1 MALPSFHILKAV
13 EKVSI
18 HGNRNTGELG
28 KTCRPEKLFNSSS
41 AWTLLEENFRCQQV
55 FVLDRGSVGSC
66 DQ

>member
-1 MALPSFHILKAV
+1 MALPSFRVPKAV

-28 KTCRPEKLFNSSS
+28 KTCRPEKLFHSSS
-41 AWTLLEENFRCQQV
+41 AWTLLEENFRCQQE

-66 DQ
+66 VQ